1 MLTQLARLG
10 NAAPVADGLLA
21 LQLTGSVPAALLAAV
36 APLLAAAPGRLRRTA
51 ACRPTPLPNGAA
63 PA

>member
-10 NAAPVADGLLA
+10 AAAPVADGLLA
-21 LQLTGSVPAALLAAV
+21 LQLTGSVPAALLAAA

-51 ACRPTPLPNGAA
+51 AWRPTPRSKGAA